1 MRNEQLK
8 NDEIMNNIQKT
19 NWALRLVFYFL
30 ILVSSLWFCPLAQA
44 KIIERIDFDDAAVL
58 DIVKVLADDAG
69 LDLVVS
75 GSLTQRSSV
84 QLKNIEAEAAIES
97 ILATNGIAFKKD
109 GRAILI
115 SSLPIKKHQPAQ
127 VLIEAKVLEIAESE
141 ASRLGLSYNNQSG
154 SFVVGEQVSAD
165 IKALVSEGKATVVA
179 SPRIATLDGEEAV
192 INIGSRVPYAV
203 PVSSTSSSPQWSVAY
218 LDAGVIF
225 RITPEI
231 NDNSFITTKIKP
243 EVSSISEWKITTAG
257 EFPVIST
264 RNAESTLRVK
274 NGETIIVGGLISESD
289 RANISRVPLLG
300 YLPILGGLFQS
311 KTVEK
316 GRSEIVFMITPQ
328 II

>member
-1 MRNEQLK
+1 MTRWLGFWVAWL
-8 NDEIMNNIQKT
+8 M
-19 NWALRLVFYFL
+19 VFTMT
-30 ILVSSLWFCPLAQA
+30 AQA

-84 QLKNIEAEAAIES
+84 QLKNIEAEAAIVS

-109 GRAILI
+109 GKAILI

-127 VLIEAKVLEIAESE
+127 VLIEAKVLEIAESD

-154 SFVVGEQVSAD
+154 SFNIGEKVSAD
-165 IKALVSEGKATVVA
+165 IKALIAEGKATVVA
-179 SPRIATLDGEEAV
+179 RPRIATLDGEEAV

-231 NDNSFITTKIKP
+231 NDISFITTKIQP
-243 EVSSISEWKITTAG
+243 EVSSISEWKTTAAG

-264 RNAESTLRVK
+264 RNAQSTLRVK
-274 NGETIIVGGLISESD
+274 NGETIVVGGLISESD
-289 RANISRVPLLG
+289 RVNISRVPLLG